1 MRKALGALIA
11 ALALTIFLVGC
22 GSKST
27 LPQATSPS
35 QYDSN
40 EKTLNIIAGSE
51 QESILNQIVVPWC
64 QSRGI
69 TCTFTL
75 KGSVDQAQL
84 LKGDTA
90 PYDIFWFASDVFL
103 QIGDQAGKLT
113 HVQPMFITP
122 LVYAGWQSEM
132 QKLGFVGRDDVTL
145 AEILTAVESGK
156 TTTWL
161 TNPTQSNSGATVLFG
176 FMNYFAGNGPNV
188 ALTQQQLDSAPVQDG
203 ITRFA
208 RAMNQTPPSSGT
220 LMNDCLKNETVCRS
234 LFVYEALVIEKN
246 LELTRKGHEPLYVVY
261 PKETLAIAN
270 APMGFL
276 SHGGSAAAA
285 KEKNM
290 TALQDYLLS
299 DQGQQK
305 VLQLGR
311 RPIKSIGLTLTNPDK
326 NVFNDAWGIKSTIR
340 LQAFTYPS
348 VNVIQTALERY
359 QTLYRNPVDAMY
371 CLDGSGSMIAKGW
384 PDVVKGSQ
392 TIFDQSIAAQYYL
405 QSHPDDITTVMVF
418 NSNISGGPW
427 EVAGNDS
434 AKLLGLYDNIR
445 RHTPNDGTD
454 MYTCINRAIQ
464 LFNQRAG
471 ENRKR
476 LLILMTD
483 GRSDEGGKDQAIR
496 GLQTLGVPAISIVFG
511 DADKTQL
518 QQLADATR
526 GTVVDQGNLVDA
538 LRTATGYR

>member
-1 MRKALGALIA
+1 VPA
-11 ALALTIFLVGC
+11 
-22 GSKST
+22 
-27 LPQATSPS
+27 PATPPS
-35 QYDSN
+35 QYDGN
-40 EKTLNIIAGSE
+40 AKTLNIIAGSE
-51 QESILNQIVVPWC
+51 QETILNEIVLPWC
-64 QSRGI
+64 KDKGI
-69 TCTFTL
+69 TCNFVL

-84 LKGDTA
+84 LKEGNA

-103 QIGDQAGKLT
+103 QIGDQDGKLT

-145 AEILTAVESGK
+145 AEILSAVESGK

-188 ALTQQQLDSAPVQDG
+188 ALTQQQLDSPAVQDG
-203 ITRFA
+203 ITRFS

-220 LMNDCLKNETVCRS
+220 LMNDCVKNENVCRS

-246 LELTRKGHEPLYVVY
+246 LELTKQGHEPLYVVY

-290 TALQDYLLS
+290 VALQDYLLS
-299 DQGQQK
+299 DQGQQR
-305 VLQLGR
+305 VLALGR
-311 RPIKSIGLTLTNPDK
+311 RPVKSIGLTLTNPDK
-326 NVFNDAWGIKSTIR
+326 KVFNDAWGIKSTVR

-348 VNVIQTALERY
+348 VSVIQQALNRY
-359 QTLYRNPVDAMY
+359 QTLYRNPVDSVY
-371 CLDGSGSMIAKGW
+371 CLDGSGSMQTRGW
-384 PDVVKGSQ
+384 SDVVKGSQ
-392 TIFDQSIAAQYYL
+392 TIFDQNIAAQYYL

-418 NSNISGGPW
+418 NSAVAGGPW
-427 EVAGNDS
+427 EAAGNDPT
-434 AKLLGLYDNIR
+434 KLLGLYDNIR
-445 RHTPNDGTD
+445 KYTPGDGTN
-454 MYTCINRAIQ
+454 MYTCINRAVQI
-464 LFNQRAG
+464 FNQRAG

-476 LLILMTD
+476 LLVLMTD

-496 GLQTLGVPAISIVFG
+496 GLQTLGIPAISIVFG
-511 DADKTQL
+511 DADKSQL
-518 QQLADATR
+518 QQLADATH